1 VSCGSEAGSG
11 MSQDTITD
19 SVLDLRARVAEKR
32 TRALRRL
39 RGMMNI
45 IKVWKLSVKKPIVA
59 RFQKTVR
66 RLIYGLRLQQHMIS
80 NRRYPNISNPRA
92 RKAIYRLMMLVRMKL
107 RNTSAMGWREKWNR
121 ARLRVRGMIKIQR
134 VITRERKERID
145 AMYEPDEAQSE
156 EYYEENDEVFQ
167 LD

>member
-1 VSCGSEAGSG
+1 MSCGSEAGSA

-59 RFQKTVR
+59 RF
-66 RLIYGLRLQQHMIS
+66 
-80 NRRYPNISNPRA
+80 
-92 RKAIYRLMMLVRMKL
+92 
-107 RNTSAMGWREKWNR
+107 
-121 ARLRVRGMIKIQR
+121 
-134 VITRERKERID
+134 
-145 AMYEPDEAQSE
+145 
-156 EYYEENDEVFQ
+156 
-167 LD
+167 